1 MPVNFSEEE
10 AARFD
15 AADPLASFRER
26 FCMPRAEDG
35 SEMLYLCGHSL
46 GLRPKSTQKYVD
58 DELEA
63 WKSLGV
69 QGQFRLG
76 EPWVNY
82 PERLAAPMAR
92 IVGAEPPE
100 VTLMGSLS
108 VNLHVAMASFYRPA
122 AHRYRILIECHAF
135 PSDRYAIESQI
146 RWHGL
151 DPADAVVTLKP
162 RSGESALRTEDIE
175 NVIRREGDSIAL
187 ILLGGV
193 QYFTGQFFDIERI
206 TAVGH
211 AKGCKVGF
219 DLAHAVGNV
228 PLRLHDH
235 GVDFAVWCT
244 YKYLNSGPGGVGG
257 LFVHKDRWSSDPP
270 MLAGWWGHNP
280 ETRFNMPDHFEADEG
295 AAGWQISNPPI
306 LQMAALRA
314 SLMIFDEAGM
324 EAIRAKSVRLLG
336 YLDSL
341 LHELP
346 PAGFSIVTPS
356 DPASRGAQ
364 VSLSVRAGREA
375 MFEMLRENNVV
386 CDHRGPL
393 IRVSFV
399 PFYNS
404 FRDVCRFA
412 GILARS
418 M

>member
-1 MPVNFSEEE
+1 MPVNFSDKE
-10 AARFD
+10 AARLD
-15 AADPLASFRER
+15 ETDPLGSFRDR
-26 FCMPRAEDG
+26 FCMPQAEDG

-46 GLRPKSTQKYVD
+46 GPRPKSTQKYVD

-63 WKSLGV
+63 WKTFGV
-69 QGQFRLG
+69 RGHFRTG

-92 IVGAEPPE
+92 IVGAKPSE
-100 VTLMGSLS
+100 VTLMNSLS
-108 VNLHVAMASFYRPA
+108 VNLHVAMASFYRPTT
-122 AHRYRILIECHAF
+122 HRYRILIEDHAF
-135 PSDRYAIESQI
+135 PSDRYAIESQM

-151 DPADAVVTLKP
+151 DPADAVLTLKP
-162 RSGESALRTEDIE
+162 RSGESALRTDDIE
-175 NVIRREGDSIAL
+175 GVIRREGDSIAL
-187 ILLGGV
+187 ILLGAV

-211 AKGCKVGF
+211 KKGCTVGF

-228 PLRLHDH
+228 PLWLHDH

-257 LFVHKDRWSSDPP
+257 LFVHMDRWSSDPP
-270 MLAGWWGHNP
+270 MLAGWWGHNTG
-280 ETRFNMPDHFEADEG
+280 TRFNMPDHFEPDAG

-314 SLMIFDEAGM
+314 SLAIFDEAGM
-324 EAIRAKSVRLLG
+324 EAIRAKSVRLLEYFDLLLRELSPTG
-336 YLDSL
+336 YSV
-341 LHELP
+341 
-346 PAGFSIVTPS
+346 VTPA

-364 VSLSVRAGREA
+364 VSLSLGASREA
-375 MFEMLRENNVV
+375 MFEMLRDNNVV
-386 CDHRGPL
+386 CDYRGPL

-399 PFYNS
+399 PLYNS
-404 FRDVCRFA
+404 FRDVWRFA
-412 GILARS
+412 DILARS

>member
-1 MPVNFSEEE
+1 MPVNFCEEE

-15 AADPLASFRER
+15 AADPLGSFRDR
-26 FCMPRAEDG
+26 FCMPRAADG
-35 SEMLYLCGHSL
+35 SEVLYLCGHSL

-69 QGQFRLG
+69 QAQFRLG

-92 IVGAEPPE
+92 IVGAEPSE

-122 AHRYRILIECHAF
+122 AHRYRILIEYHAF
-135 PSDRYAIESQI
+135 PSDRYAIESQV

-175 NVIRREGDSIAL
+175 DVIRREGDSIAL

-257 LFVHKDRWSSDPP
+257 LFVHRDRWSSDPP

-280 ETRFNMPDHFEADEG
+280 GTRFNMPDHFEADEG

-341 LHELP
+341 LYELP
-346 PAGFSIVTPS
+346 PAGYSIVTPA

-364 VSLSVRAGREA
+364 VSLSVGAGREA
-375 MFEMLRENNVV
+375 MFEMLRENHVV

-399 PFYNS
+399 PLYNS

-418 M
+418 I